1 MTISKQVSRIAVI
14 GAGPSGLAAVKYLLA
29 EKCFDKIDVFEKRSA
44 AGGVWNY
51 SSGALKKE
59 LPTPVP
65 QLDPNGP
72 LEDPVWSPTCP
83 NDGASEV
90 TFVSPIYDTLEA
102 NLPKELMRFS
112 DKLFPDE
119 EQVLPRHSVVK
130 KYLHGYAEDVKE
142 LIQLETQVQDLRPN
156 PSGASGWALTI
167 RNLRTG
173 DDKTDS
179 YDAVV
184 VASGHYDVTYL
195 PDIPGIREWNKAYP
209 KVISHSKH
217 YDSPPIF
224 RDKKAVVVGSSAS
237 AIDIGAQ
244 ISEVSKGKLLVSER
258 SESYLQPP
266 PTTDKI
272 YFPEIVE
279 FLPSANYDRAIRF
292 ADGRIESE
300 IDAIV
305 FCTGY
310 LYSFPFLSSLDPP
323 VITDGR
329 RTVNAYQ
336 HLFYTYNPTLV
347 FPLMTQRIVPFPFA
361 ESQASV
367 FARVW
372 SGRLS
377 LPSQAEMIAWEKNL
391 VAEKGNGTF
400 FHYLPYP
407 QDADNINLLY
417 NWAAS
422 AEKRSGLANDGAGKL
437 PPLWGEKERWLRCH
451 FPDIRKAFIE
461 QGEARRNIRS
471 VAELGYDYEQ
481 RKVQEQV

>member
-1 MTISKQVSRIAVI
+1 M
-14 GAGPSGLAAVKYLLA
+14 
-29 EKCFDKIDVFEKRSA
+29 
-44 AGGVWNY
+44 WNY
-51 SSGALKKE
+51 SPGALKKE

-65 QLDPNGP
+65 QLNPNGP
-72 LEDPVWSPTCP
+72 LEDPFWSQTGPK
-83 NDGASEV
+83 DGASEV
-90 TFVSPIYDTLEA
+90 TFVSPVYDTLEA

-119 EQVLPRHSVVK
+119 EQVLPRHSVIK
-130 KYLHGYAEDVKE
+130 KYLHGYAEDVKD

-156 PSGASGWALTI
+156 PSGVNGWALTT

-195 PDIPGIREWNKAYP
+195 PDISGIREWNKAYP

-224 RDKKAVVVGSSAS
+224 RDKKVVVVGSSAS

-279 FLPSANYDRAIRF
+279 FLPSANHDRAIRF
-292 ADGRIESE
+292 ANGQVESE

-329 RTVNAYQ
+329 RTVNTYQ

-347 FPLMTQRIVPFPFA
+347 FSLLTQRIVPFPFA
-361 ESQASV
+361 ESQAAV

-377 LPSQAEMIAWEKNL
+377 LPSQAEMIAWEKDL
-391 VAEKGNGTF
+391 IAEKGNGSF

-407 QDADNINLLY
+407 QDADNIDKLY

-422 AEKRSGLANDGAGKL
+422 AEKRPGLANDGAGKL

-471 VAELGYDYEQ
+471 VAELGYGYEQ
-481 RKVQEQV
+481 RKEREQESKL

>member
-1 MTISKQVSRIAVI
+1 M
-14 GAGPSGLAAVKYLLA
+14 
-29 EKCFDKIDVFEKRSA
+29 
-44 AGGVWNY
+44 WNY
-51 SSGALKKE
+51 SPGALKKE
-59 LPTPVP
+59 LPIPVP
-65 QLDPNGP
+65 QLNPNGP
-72 LEDPVWSPTCP
+72 LEDPVWSPTGP
-83 NDGASEV
+83 KDGASEV
-90 TFVSPIYDTLEA
+90 TFVSPVYDTLEA

-119 EQVLPRHSVVK
+119 EQVLPRHSVIK
-130 KYLHGYAEDVKE
+130 KYLHGYAEDVKD

-156 PSGASGWALTI
+156 PSGANGWALTT

-224 RDKKAVVVGSSAS
+224 RDKKVVVVGSSAS

-272 YFPEIVE
+272 YFPEIME
-279 FLPSANYDRAIRF
+279 FLPSANHDRAIRF
-292 ADGRIESE
+292 ANGQVESE

-336 HLFYTYNPTLV
+336 HLFYAYNPTLV
-347 FPLMTQRIVPFPFA
+347 FSLMTQRIVPFPFA
-361 ESQASV
+361 ESQAAV

-377 LPSQAEMIAWEKNL
+377 LPSQAEMIAWEKDL
-391 VAEKGNGTF
+391 IAEKGNGTF

-417 NWAAS
+417 SWAVS
-422 AEKRSGLANDGAGKL
+422 AEKRPGLANDGAGKL

-471 VAELGYDYEQ
+471 VAELGYGYEQ
-481 RKVQEQV
+481 RKEREQESKL

>member
-1 MTISKQVSRIAVI
+1 M
-14 GAGPSGLAAVKYLLA
+14 
-29 EKCFDKIDVFEKRSA
+29 
-44 AGGVWNY
+44 WNY
-51 SSGALKKE
+51 SPGALKRE

-65 QLDPNGP
+65 QLNPNRP
-72 LEDPVWSPTCP
+72 LEDPVWSPTGP
-83 NDGASEV
+83 KDGASEV

-130 KYLHGYAEDVKE
+130 RYLHGYAEDVKD

-156 PSGASGWALTI
+156 SSGANDWALTTT
-167 RNLRTG
+167 NLRTG

-184 VASGHYDVTYL
+184 VASGHYDATYL

-224 RDKKAVVVGSSAS
+224 RDKKVVVVGSSAS

-279 FLPSANYDRAIRF
+279 FLPSANHDRAIRF
-292 ADGRIESE
+292 ANGRVESE

-329 RTVNAYQ
+329 RTVNTYQ

-347 FPLMTQRIVPFPFA
+347 FPLITQRIVPFPFA
-361 ESQASV
+361 ESQAAV

-377 LPSQAEMIAWEKNL
+377 LPSQAEMIAWEKDL
-391 VAEKGNGTF
+391 IAEKGNGTF

-407 QDADNINLLY
+407 QDADSIDLLY

-422 AEKRSGLANDGAGKL
+422 AKKRPGLANDGAGKL

-471 VAELGYDYEQ
+471 VAELGYGYEQ
-481 RKVQEQV
+481 RREREQESKL